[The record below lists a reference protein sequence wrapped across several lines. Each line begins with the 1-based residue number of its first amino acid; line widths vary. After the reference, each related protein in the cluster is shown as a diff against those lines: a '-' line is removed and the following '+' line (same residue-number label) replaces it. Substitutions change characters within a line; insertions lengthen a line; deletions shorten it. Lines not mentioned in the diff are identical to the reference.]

1 MRNRKLGFLILCLS
15 IVGFSYFNSSAF
27 GQATPVKLNYSHHFP
42 APHSINV
49 LANEWGKEIEKRTN
63 GKVVITVFSGGT
75 LMPADKCYDGVV
87 KGIADIGLAVA
98 AFTRGKFPL
107 TEALDLPLGYKSG
120 MAATKLTNEYFS
132 QFKPKEFDDV
142 QVMYLHGHG
151 PGALHSKKPVNKLE
165 DIKGMKI
172 RSTGLSA
179 KIVAAIGGAPVAMPI
194 SEAYD
199 ALSRGV
205 VDGSLAPMEAL
216 AGWRWGE
223 VVKFSVESPSFGY
236 TSTFVV
242 VMNKEKWNALP
253 PDTQKII
260 KEVNEEWIE
269 KTGKNWDA
277 IEDAGRDFTLK
288 LGNKVTSLS
297 KEENERV
304 AKAVRP
310 LLDEYL
316 KSTKERGLPGEG
328 VLNYCLNRLKKLQ

>member
-1 MRNRKLGFLILCLS
+1 M
-15 IVGFSYFNSSAF
+15 
-27 GQATPVKLNYSHHFP
+27 TH
-42 APHSINV
+42 
-49 LANEWGKEIEKRTN
+49 
-63 GKVVITVFSGGT
+63 T
-75 LMPADKCYDGVV
+75 L
-87 KGIADIGLAVA
+87 
-98 AFTRGKFPL
+98 TRRP
-107 TEALDLPLGYKSG
+107 
-120 MAATKLTNEYFS
+120 
-132 QFKPKEFDDV
+132 
-142 QVMYLHGHG
+142 
-151 PGALHSKKPVNKLE
+151 NKLE

-179 KIVAAIGGAPVAMPI
+179 KIVAAIGGAPVAMPV

-253 PDTQKII
+253 PDIQKII

-277 IEDAGRDFTLK
+277 IENAGRDFTLK
-288 LGNKVTSLS
+288 LGNKIISLS
-297 KEENERV
+297 KEESERI
-304 AKAVRP
+304 AKAVQP
-310 LLDEYL
+310 LFDEYL
-316 KSTKERGLPGEG
+316 KNMKERGLPGDEA
-328 VLNYCLNRLKKLQ
+328 LNFCMDRLKKLQ